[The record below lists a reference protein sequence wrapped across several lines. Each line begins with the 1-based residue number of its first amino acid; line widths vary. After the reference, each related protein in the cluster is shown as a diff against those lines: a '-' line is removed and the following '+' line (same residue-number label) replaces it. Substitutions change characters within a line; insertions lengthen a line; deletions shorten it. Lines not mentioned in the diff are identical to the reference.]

1 MTDSPSI
8 GSHIARGAA
17 WMVTMRWLMRLVGLA
32 NTVILARILS
42 PDDYG
47 VMAMSA
53 VIVELLMMLSDTNV
67 DLALMREP
75 GAPRH
80 IYDSAWTLQL
90 LFGLLAGL
98 AVVAMAPVLAAY
110 YRDPRVTGVMYIL
123 ALRPVIM
130 GLENV
135 GVVEFRK
142 SLDFAKDFRY
152 AIFRRLS
159 LFVFSLILALTLRNY
174 LALAIAAP
182 VSAAVAVIFS
192 YGMSTYRPRL
202 AFSHIGLVWAG
213 SKWMILQNMAQS
225 ALDRSDEFVIGG
237 VAPPATVGYYFVAGQ
252 IAPMPTREIAW
263 PMERT
268 LMPVYARIAHDPP
281 ALKSAVVDVMG
292 MMGTVCVALGVGVV
306 LVAHDLVTAVFG
318 ANWQGAVPFFRWLG
332 LFGIVAALG
341 RPLMPLFYMCRRE
354 RVFAGLT
361 ALQAGVTLCLTLFAA
376 HHFALVTVAA
386 ARTLTGVVFFA
397 VLCTAATRIAPVTL
411 ADFARVL
418 WRPVMAGATM
428 AATVLAVQE
437 DTAPVLGLIR
447 DCAVGALAYTMALLA
462 LWAAAGRPDGPERT
476 LLQRA
481 KILTGGLN
489 RVAHFGF
496 GGR

>member
-1 MTDSPSI
+1 
-8 GSHIARGAA
+8 
-17 WMVTMRWLMRLVGLA
+17 MRWLMRLVGLA

-47 VMAMSA
+47 IMAMSA

-80 IYDSAWTLQL
+80 IYDSAWTVQL

-98 AVVAMAPVLAAY
+98 AVVAMAPLLASY
-110 YRDPRVTGVMYIL
+110 YRDPRVTEVMYIL

-130 GLENV
+130 GFENV

-142 SLDFAKDFRY
+142 ALDFAKEFRY

-159 LFVFSLILALTLRNY
+159 LFVFSVILALTLRNY

-182 VSAAVAVIFS
+182 VSAAVAVAFS

-202 AFSHIGLVWAG
+202 ALSHVGAVWGA
-213 SKWMILQNMAQS
+213 SKWMILQNMAQ
-225 ALDRSDEFVIGG
+225 AGLDRSDEFVIGG

-268 LMPVYARIAHDPP
+268 LMPVYARIAHDPA
-281 ALKSAVVDVMG
+281 ALKAAVVDVMG
-292 MMGTVCVALGVGVV
+292 MMGTVCMALGVGVV
-306 LVAHDLVTAVFG
+306 LVAHDLVVTVFG
-318 ANWQGAVPFFRWLG
+318 ANWVSAVPFFHWLG

-354 RVFAGLT
+354 RAFAALT
-361 ALQAGVTLCLTLFAA
+361 AVQAGVTFCLTLYAA

-386 ARTLTGVVFFA
+386 ARTVVGVAFFG
-397 VLCTAATRIAPVTL
+397 VLCVAATRIAPVTL

-418 WRPVMAGATM
+418 WRPVFAGATM
-428 AATVLAVQE
+428 TAVVLLVRSEAA
-437 DTAPVLGLIR
+437 PMLGLIR
-447 DCAVGALAYTMALLA
+447 DCVLGTGTYTAVLLA
-462 LWAAAGRPDGPERT
+462 LWVVAGRPDGPERT
-476 LLQRA
+476 LLTRL
-481 KILTGGLN
+481 KGMTGGLH
-489 RVAHFGF
+489 RVAHLGL
-496 GGR
+496 GDR